1 MSEQKSMIFKTNK
14 KKKISG
20 TKSWLFEMLNKN
32 NKFVFRLIT
41 KIEKTQI
48 SSVKNERGGTTI
60 IFSDIKLIRSYDK

>member
-1 MSEQKSMIFKTNK
+1 
-14 KKKISG
+14 
-20 TKSWLFEMLNKN
+20 MLNKN